1 MTPTRLAGSGSLAR
15 ADRKKGCVSEHHSG
29 EACCCPE
36 WRKGE
41 REGGRRGKE
50 GGRRGKEGGRG
61 ERSEEE
67 KEGANMKGSDT
78 HKNTWMQCTCV
89 YGKKGQLEGR

>member
-1 MTPTRLAGSGSLAR
+1 MSWQQCSVTPTRLAGPGSLAR
-15 ADRKKGCVSEHHSG
+15 ADREKGCVSEHHSG
-29 EACCCPE
+29 EACFCPE

-41 REGGRRGKE
+41 REGGRRGN
-50 GGRRGKEGGRG
+50 EGGRG

-78 HKNTWMQCTCV
+78 HKNT
-89 YGKKGQLEGR
+89 